1 MKRRH
6 VGNSFFHKLFFLPL
20 IPVQFHFAQAS
31 RGFLADILAIRE
43 AAQKLVRI
51 ANKMLQNIRREQR
64 QLFSFRGLKLP
75 TRLH

>member
-1 MKRRH
+1 MGH
-6 VGNSFFHKLFFLPL
+6 GFFHKLCFLPL
-20 IPVQFHFAQAS
+20 IPVQFHFSQAFGGYVS
-31 RGFLADILAIRE
+31 NIYPNKE
-43 AAQKLVRI
+43 AAQELVRI